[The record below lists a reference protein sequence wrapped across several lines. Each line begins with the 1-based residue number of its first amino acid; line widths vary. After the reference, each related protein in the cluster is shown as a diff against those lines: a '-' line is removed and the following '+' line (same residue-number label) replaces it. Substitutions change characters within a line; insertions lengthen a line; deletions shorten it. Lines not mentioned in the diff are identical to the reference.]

1 MLFNSHEFVLVFLPA
16 TLVLFFSIARRSHR
30 LARYF
35 LLLASFGFYA
45 WWSLEYGL
53 LIAATVVVNRSLGVR
68 IQHLAE
74 QGGRFAKPLMVVAVA
89 LNLGLLG
96 YFKYRNFF
104 VENFNDATG
113 ADLPIVSLVLPLAI
127 SFHTFQQIAYLVDSW
142 RCKVRQPAIADYA
155 LFVLFFPQLIAGPI
169 VHHWQLLPQF
179 NSPRFYR
186 FDYAS
191 FAAGFTFFAFGLA
204 KKLLIADPLAT
215 VSDPIFNGATAMPP
229 TMTEAWV
236 GLVAYT
242 LGLYFDFSGY
252 SDMAIGLAR
261 MFGIQLPYNFDSP
274 YRATSII
281 DFWRRWHIT
290 LSNWL
295 RDYLYVPLGGNRRGK
310 ARRYANLLV
319 TMLLGG
325 LWHGAAWTFVVWGL
339 LHGLYLVINHGWRSL
354 RSRLSMRSLPSGV
367 AWLTTFTAV
376 SFAWVFFRSPTFE
389 HARAMI
395 DGLIGLNGLHS
406 ESLSAVLRP
415 RKSLVLCIALIIA
428 LLMPNTQSMIDRSQ
442 DLSPPEGRTTW
453 IVRWQPTLAW
463 AAAIGI
469 LFVFVL
475 TQMSARREFVY
486 FQF

>member
-1 MLFNSHEFVLVFLPA
+1 MLFNSYEFVLVFLPV
-16 TLVLFFSIARRSHR
+16 TLVLFFAIARRSHR

-53 LIAATVVVNRSLGVR
+53 LIAATVLVNRGLGVK
-68 IQHLAE
+68 IQHLSE
-74 QGGRFAKPLMVVAVA
+74 QRNRFAKPLMVIAVA

-104 VENFNDATG
+104 VENFNNATG
-113 ADLPIVSLVLPLAI
+113 ADWPIVSLVLPLAI

-142 RCKVRQPAIADYA
+142 RCKVSQPTLADYA

-179 NSPRFYR
+179 SDARFYR

-191 FAAGFTFFAFGLA
+191 LAAGVTFFALGLA
-204 KKLLIADPLAT
+204 KKVLIADPLAT
-215 VSDPIFNGATAMPP
+215 VADPIFNGATATPP
-229 TMTEAWV
+229 TLTEAWV
-236 GLVAYT
+236 GIGAYT

-261 MFGIQLPYNFDSP
+261 MFGIRLPCNFNSP
-274 YRATSII
+274 YQATSII

-295 RDYLYVPLGGNRRGK
+295 RDYLYLPLGGNRLGK

-339 LHGLYLVINHGWRSL
+339 LHGLYLVINHGWQGL
-354 RSRLSMRSLPSGV
+354 RSRLSIRPLPPGV
-367 AWLTTFTAV
+367 AWLTTFAAV
-376 SFAWVFFRSPTFE
+376 AFAWVFFRSPTFD

-406 ESLSAVLRP
+406 ESLGAVIGLG
-415 RKSLVLCIALIIA
+415 KSLVLHIALVIA
-428 LLMPNTQSMIDRSQ
+428 LLMPNTQTMIDRFHDARSKAGSRAW
-442 DLSPPEGRTTW
+442 L
-453 IVRWQPTLAW
+453 IRWQPTLAW
-463 AAAIGI
+463 GAAIAV
-469 LFVFVL
+469 LFVFSL
-475 TQMSARREFVY
+475 TQMSGRREFVY